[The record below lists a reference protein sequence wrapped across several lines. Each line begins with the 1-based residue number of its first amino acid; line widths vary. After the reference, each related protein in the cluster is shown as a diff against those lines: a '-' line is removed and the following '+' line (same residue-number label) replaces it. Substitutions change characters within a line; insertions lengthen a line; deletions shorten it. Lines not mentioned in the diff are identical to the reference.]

1 MEETAGTIGIPNIKN
16 EILPYLDNYAR
27 RQERAASLEA
37 ARQKRQMELQYKQ
50 QQEAGKLAIPEIP
63 SPKGGY
69 FSKYIDNKRTAFVN
83 NMVKD
88 INEGK
93 LTQGQVNTNFRSGIS
108 QIDSEDVNQAFSSK
122 LLEQRAKE
130 LQEQGVVGANSGLIQ
145 AYADQGMNSTDPDKF
160 IASPHLEGFTAYATG
175 DYRNISPAKIMD
187 NALKG
192 KKPSKVKIESG
203 NKTEDFEYWDI
214 FNVGKEKDPVTGA
227 EIITAQDVNIPAA
240 EMYISA
246 DPNREKLKNNWIAS
260 KAKVLEADPQ
270 NAFLPDEEKKA
281 KALEAA
287 TKQFYDEAGRAYKTK
302 KYGVGYDEARAAGGG
317 SKSKSAYAKFTT
329 GMEDRRLSNN
339 VQIPVYGIAAP
350 TGTAFQLD
358 LPQNTSYLNT
368 ATNQLETLSGS
379 GAKITSPAVG
389 YAAKSKA
396 TGKFI
401 DPKDYGKTRA
411 SEVEF
416 VPGLYG
422 TKSTLQTKT
431 GGGMFSSAGQ
441 GGPFLTGDQIF
452 VEEGLPGWSVLASEI
467 FKTKGTTLDAAKK
480 MSLKKMKAKFSN
492 RF

>member
-1 MEETAGTIGIPNIKN
+1 MEETAGTIGLPNIKN

-50 QQEAGKLAIPEIP
+50 QQDAGKVAIPEIP

-69 FSKYIDNKRTAFVN
+69 FSKYIANKRNAFTN
-83 NMVKD
+83 NMVKAVG
-88 INEGK
+88 EGK
-93 LTQGQVNTNFRSGIS
+93 LSQGDINTNFRSGYS
-108 QIDSEDVNQAFSSK
+108 QIEDEDVNQAFTSK
-122 LLEQRAKE
+122 LLEEQAKE
-130 LQEQGVVGANSGLIQ
+130 LREQGVVGANSGLIQ
-145 AYADQGMNSTDPDKF
+145 TYANQGLNSEDPDKF
-160 IASPHLEGFTAYATG
+160 FASPHLEGFTAFATG

-192 KKPSKVKIESG
+192 KKPSKVKIESKD
-203 NKTEDFEYWDI
+203 KTEDFEYWDI

-227 EIITAQDVNIPAA
+227 DIITAQDVNIPAA
-240 EMYISA
+240 EMYINA
-246 DPNREKLKNNWIAS
+246 DPNREKLKNNWITS

-270 NAFLPDEEKKA
+270 YAYETEENKKA

-317 SKSKSAYAKFTT
+317 RSKNAYAKFTT
-329 GMEDRRLSNN
+329 KLENRRLSNN
-339 VQIPVYGIAAP
+339 AQVPVYGIAAP

-358 LPQNTSYLNT
+358 IPQNTSYLNT
-368 ATNQLETLSGS
+368 ATNQVETLSGS
-379 GAKITSPAVG
+379 GAKIMSPAVG
-389 YAAKSKA
+389 WAARNKTTKQYV
-396 TGKFI
+396 

-411 SEVEF
+411 SDVEF

-452 VEEGLPGWSVLASEI
+452 VEEGLPGWDVMASEI
-467 FKTKGTTLDAAKK
+467 LKTKGTSLANAKK
-480 MSLKKMKAKFSN
+480 STLKQMKAKFSN

>member
-1 MEETAGTIGIPNIKN
+1 MAETAGTIGIPVIKN
-16 EILPYLDNYAR
+16 EILPYLEHYSR
-27 RQERAASLEA
+27 KQERAASLEA
-37 ARQKRQMELQYKQ
+37 ARQKRLMELQYKQ
-50 QQEAGKLAIPEIP
+50 DQEAGKLSMPEIP

-69 FSKYIDNKRTAFVN
+69 FSKHIDNKRTAFVN

-108 QIDSEDVNQAFSSK
+108 QIDSQDVDQAFASK
-122 LLEQRAKE
+122 LLEEQAKA
-130 LQEQGVVGANSGLIQ
+130 LREQGVVGATTGLIQ
-145 AYADQGMNSTDPDKF
+145 AYADQGINSEDPDKF
-160 IASPHLEGFTAYATG
+160 IASPHVEEFTKFATG
-175 DYRNISPAKIMD
+175 DYRNISPAKIME

-192 KKPSKVKIESG
+192 KKPSKVKVESG

-214 FNVGKEKDPVTGA
+214 FNVGKEKDPATGA

-240 EMYISA
+240 EMYINA
-246 DPNREKLKNNWIAS
+246 DPNREKLKNNWITS
-260 KAKVLEADPQ
+260 RAKVLEADPQ
-270 NAFLPDEEKKA
+270 NAYLTDDEKKA

-302 KYGVGYDEARAAGGG
+302 KYGVAFDEARAAGGG

-339 VQIPVYGIAAP
+339 AQIPVYGIAAP
-350 TGTAFQLD
+350 SGTTFQID
-358 LPQNTSYLNT
+358 IPQNASYLNT
-368 ATNQLETLSGS
+368 ATNQVETLSGS
-379 GAKITSPAVG
+379 GAKIISPAVG
-389 YAAKSKA
+389 WAAKSKT
-396 TGKFI
+396 TGKYI

-411 SEVEF
+411 SDVEF

-441 GGPFLTGDQIF
+441 GGPYLTGDQIF

-467 FKTKGTTLDAAKK
+467 FKVKGTTLDAAKK